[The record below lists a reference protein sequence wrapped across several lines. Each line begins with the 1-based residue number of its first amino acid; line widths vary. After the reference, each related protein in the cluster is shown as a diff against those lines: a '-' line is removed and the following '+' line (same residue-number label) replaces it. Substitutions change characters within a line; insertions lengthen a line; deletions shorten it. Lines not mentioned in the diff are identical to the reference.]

1 MSLVGPTLSGG
12 GRRSILPPVFS
23 LRSSFLR
30 AVRKKGV
37 YMIDRFIWEI
47 AGVLFV
53 ATFAVTLTLLS

>member
-1 MSLVGPTLSGG
+1 VVGDAVLFY
-12 GRRSILPPVFS
+12 RLFFLY